1 MGYGV
6 IVIDDRQIGIEE
18 LIVSIYI
25 KRAKEKQWRFHIF
38 LFYWNRF

>member
-25 KRAKEKQWRFHIF
+25 KRAEE
-38 LFYWNRF
+38 

>member
-25 KRAKEKQWRFHIF
+25 KRAKE
-38 LFYWNRF
+38 

>member
-6 IVIDDRQIGIEE
+6 IVIDDRQIGIAE

-25 KRAKEKQWRFHIF
+25 KRAKE
-38 LFYWNRF
+38 